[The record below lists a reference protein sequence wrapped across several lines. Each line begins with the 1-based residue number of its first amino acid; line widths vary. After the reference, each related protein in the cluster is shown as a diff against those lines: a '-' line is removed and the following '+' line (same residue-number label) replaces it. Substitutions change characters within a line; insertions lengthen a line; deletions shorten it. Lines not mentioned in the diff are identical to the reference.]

1 MDISTEELYIRYI
14 GHPITRPSNL
24 LTRDEFFEA
33 IRLVRAIR
41 PLGVYI
47 SLYELTDV
55 FRDGTLR
62 GYYCK
67 QVLEELAND

>member
-1 MDISTEELYIRYI
+1 MDISTEELYRRYKRYYAYK
-14 GHPITRPSNL
+14 P

-33 IRLVRAIR
+33 IRLVRAVR
-41 PLGVYI
+41 PLGIIVG
-47 SLYELTDV
+47 LHELTGV

-67 QVLEELAND
+67 QVLEELANE